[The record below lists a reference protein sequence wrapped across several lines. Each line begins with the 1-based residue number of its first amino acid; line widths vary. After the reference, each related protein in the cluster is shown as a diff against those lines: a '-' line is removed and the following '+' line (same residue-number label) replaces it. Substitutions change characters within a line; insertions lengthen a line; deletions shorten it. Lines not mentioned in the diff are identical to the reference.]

1 MLKSLPQTVIAVL
14 TNYYS
19 AVWLSCCN
27 GDNRP
32 LIARLSSVNIIDNE
46 TICCCIPA
54 KFAGELLS
62 VLVKNNAV
70 AVLAAC
76 TETFDSY
83 QVKGFIESVYNL
95 PAEEIAEQK
104 NMLELFSTSLTR
116 LGLSAPYFFN
126 AYVDDE
132 FVAVVVK
139 VKDIFNQTPRQ
150 GTGFKINE

>member
-19 AVWLSCCN
+19 AVWFSCCN
-27 GDNRP
+27 GDSHP
-32 LIARLSSVNIIDNE
+32 MIARLSSINIIDSE

-54 KFAGELLS
+54 KFAAELLPG
-62 VLVKNNAV
+62 LVKNNSV

-83 QVKGFIESVYNL
+83 QVKGFIESVHQL
-95 PAEEIAEQK
+95 PQEKTAREK
-104 NMLELFSTSLTR
+104 NTIGLFSNALVR
-116 LGLSAPYFFN
+116 QGFSAPNLYN

-132 FVAVVVK
+132 FVAVVIK
-139 VKDIFNQTPRQ
+139 VEDVFDQTPKQ
-150 GTGFKINE
+150 GTGFKINT

>member
-27 GDNRP
+27 NDNRP
-32 LIARLSSVNIIDNE
+32 LIARLSSINIIDSE

-54 KFAGELLS
+54 KFAAELLPA
-62 VLVKNNAV
+62 LVKNQPV

-76 TETFDSY
+76 TKTFDSY
-83 QVKGFIESVYNL
+83 QVKGFIESVHQL
-95 PAEEIAEQK
+95 PQEETAEQK
-104 NMLELFSTSLTR
+104 NMLELFSTALIKQ
-116 LGLSAPYFFN
+116 GFSAPNFFK

-132 FVAVVVK
+132 FVAVVIK
-139 VKDIFNQTPRQ
+139 VDDVFDQTPRQ
-150 GTGFKINE
+150 GTGFKINA